1 MLGAIIGDMVGSMYE
16 FESIKTKDFNIFN
29 MESRMTDDSFL
40 TIAVTKVLMKYYP
53 ISYDEKTLNSIKKD
67 LINEF
72 ITTCK
77 NHIYAGW
84 GNMFFNWCLSS
95 KHEPYNSFG
104 NGSAMRI
111 SPVAYVAKSEDGL
124 KILSKTVTEI
134 THNHPE
140 GIKGAEAIAL
150 SIYLSLH
157 GSSKEEIKNRIVSEY
172 YPSISNLN
180 FEELLKSY
188 KFSSRCEDT
197 VPIAIYCF
205 LISDSLEDT
214 IRNAVAIGGDTDTI
228 ASMAASIAE
237 AYYQKDK
244 LSSFEEK
251 FLYLKIEPDVEKLI
265 KEFYEM
271 VGIKKFE
278 SKINE
283 QNNWKT
289 IKNVSFKCKKCF
301 FYL

>member
-157 GSSKEEIKNRIVSEY
+157 GSSKDEIKNRIVSEY
-172 YPSISNLN
+172 YPSILN
-180 FEELLKSY
+180 FSFEELLKSY

-205 LISDSLEDT
+205 LMSDSLEDT

-237 AYYQKDK
+237 AYYQKDE

-265 KEFYEM
+265 KEFYKM
-271 VGIKKFE
+271 IGIKKFE
-278 SKINE
+278 NKINE
-283 QNNWKT
+283 QKLL
-289 IKNVSFKCKKCF
+289 KNHKKC
-301 FYL
+301 

>member
-16 FESIKTKDFNIFN
+16 FESIKTKNFNIFN
-29 MESRMTDDSFL
+29 MESRMTDDSLL
-40 TIAVTKVLMKYYP
+40 TIAVAKVLMKCYP

-95 KHEPYNSFG
+95 NHEPYNSFG

-111 SPVAYVAKSEDGL
+111 SPVAYVAKSEDEL
-124 KILSKTVTEI
+124 KTLSKTVTEI

-157 GSSKEEIKNRIVSEY
+157 GSSKDEIKNRIVSEY
-172 YPSISNLN
+172 YPSILNLS

-237 AYYQKDK
+237 AYYQKDE
-244 LSSFEEK
+244 LSSFEER
-251 FLYLKIEPDVEKLI
+251 FLYFKIEPDVEKLI

-283 QNNWKT
+283 QK
-289 IKNVSFKCKKCF
+289 
-301 FYL
+301 

>member
-197 VPIAIYCF
+197 VPIAIYSF
-205 LISDSLEDT
+205 LISNSLEDT

-251 FLYLKIEPDVEKLI
+251 FLYLKIEPDIEILI
-265 KEFYEM
+265 RDFYKM

-278 SKINE
+278 NKIE
-283 QNNWKT
+283 A
-289 IKNVSFKCKKCF
+289 
-301 FYL
+301 

>member
-40 TIAVTKVLMKYYP
+40 TIAVAKVLMKYYP

-67 LINEF
+67 LVNEF

-111 SPVAYVAKSEDGL
+111 SPVAYVVKSEDEL

-157 GSSKEEIKNRIVSEY
+157 GSSKEEIKNRIASEY
-172 YPSISNLN
+172 YPSILNLS

-237 AYYQKDK
+237 AYYQKDE
-244 LSSFEEK
+244 LSSFEDK
-251 FLYLKIEPDVEKLI
+251 FLYLKIEPDIEKLI
-265 KEFYEM
+265 RDFYKM

-278 SKINE
+278 SKIKD
-283 QNNWKT
+283 QK
-289 IKNVSFKCKKCF
+289 
-301 FYL
+301 